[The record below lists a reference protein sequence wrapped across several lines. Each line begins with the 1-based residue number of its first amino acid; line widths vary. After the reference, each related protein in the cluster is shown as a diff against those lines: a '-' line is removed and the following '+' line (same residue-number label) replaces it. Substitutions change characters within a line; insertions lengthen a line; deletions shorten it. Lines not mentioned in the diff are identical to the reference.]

1 MGIWGTW
8 KLNGNTLTLILDSAM
23 NEIIIDPPDIVNVQI
38 TVINRNNII
47 LTFPNNEKV
56 RLTRNNDVW

>member
-47 LTFPNNEKV
+47 LTFPNNEKA
-56 RLTRNNDVW
+56 RLTRNNDIW